1 MDEDDDEF
9 LHSQET
15 DGYEWIMRKT
25 KEETFMDSVKSV
37 VGGQGNYPIS
47 AVIIAQDDE
56 VRISK
61 AIQSCRLFADEVI
74 VIDGGSKDGTVQLSE
89 SLNCRVYV
97 NPWPGYAKQREF
109 GVDRA
114 VHDWVFLIDTDEV
127 VSDELAASIL
137 ELKPGLKDQSVAY
150 SIYRIGDFMG
160 RWLDRGE
167 YLVRLYNRKAY
178 GIRNSL
184 VHEMPEVSEERTIRL
199 TGTLW
204 HYGYRSINDHV
215 ARFNKYTDLEAESAY
230 AKGKRF
236 RVSHLLL
243 RPPARFLQKY
253 FLHGLFKKGMSG
265 FGVSV
270 FWVMYEFMVG
280 FKHYEL
286 IRSGKLTQ
294 HNAKTSQTEKEN
306 KGERSYAV
314 Q

>member
-1 MDEDDDEF
+1 
-9 LHSQET
+9 
-15 DGYEWIMRKT
+15 
-25 KEETFMDSVKSV
+25 MDSVKSV
-37 VGGQGNYPIS
+37 LGSQGSQPIS

-61 AIQSCRLFADEVI
+61 AIQSCRLFADEVV

-109 GVDRA
+109 GVERA

-127 VSDELAASIL
+127 VDDELAANLL
-137 ELKPGLKDQSVAY
+137 ELKSRLTDQTIAY
-150 SIYRIGDFMG
+150 SVYRIGDFMG

-184 VHEMPEVSEERTIRL
+184 VHEMPEVSEDRTVRL

-204 HYGYRSINDHV
+204 HYGFRSINDHV
-215 ARFNKYTDLEAESAY
+215 ARFNKYTDLEAQSAY
-230 AKGKRF
+230 DKGKRF
-236 RVSHLLL
+236 RLSHLLL

-253 FLHGLFKKGMSG
+253 FLHGLFKKGLSG
-265 FGVSV
+265 FAVSV

-286 IRSGKLTQ
+286 IRTSKLTHQ
-294 HNAKTSQTEKEN
+294 SVKEQATKEQLEKEN